1 MAGRDADALNIRGAD
16 ALLAGGHAMPRRL
29 LLAEKPFLHGGHAA
43 VDQQQ
48 AGVILRNQRE
58 AAQAQVTL
66 RLKIMQVLFAK
77 LVQSGPLH
85 RCCSP
90 IHKIAMQGPPQ
101 KITAHAP
108 IQDEG
113 CYASVVPPGLQRR
126 KNIIQQHCRFVSAL
140 TPQVRSA
147 LHRKLRGGSA
157 VLPRESLA
165 PNGFLSEGRNGRH
178 WPFHRYFPFYRLIIC
193 RFVPLVN

>member
-1 MAGRDADALNIRGAD
+1 MVEPGSPLPEGKIYNSNMTMLSA
-16 ALLAGGHAMPRRL
+16 RL
-29 LLAEKPFLHGGHAA
+29 RELGITPFYMEAVKDDPHIMAEKLKES
-43 VDQQQ
+43 
-48 AGVILRNQRE
+48 IKLRCR
-58 AAQAQVTL
+58 V
-66 RLKIMQVLFAK
+66 RHKK
-77 LVQSGPLH
+77 LQPT
-85 RCCSP
+85 
-90 IHKIAMQGPPQ
+90 PQ
-101 KITAHAP
+101 YR
-108 IQDEG
+108 DEG

-126 KNIIQQHCRFVSAL
+126 KNKIQQHCRFVSAL

-147 LHRKLRGGSA
+147 LRRKLRGGSA